1 MKYIKPIFRT
11 ILNGVV
17 VAPLALAGCG
27 ESLPLEHTDV
37 ESVSVALKTRHV
49 SEQLVKLTGKH
60 RSFDIAAASAELARR
75 QTFHAVETAEQHNR
89 QARRSQSHE
98 ETRTEAT
105 REMDTREARSRDTET
120 LQRSDDER
128 RDARESD
135 AEEEREIV
143 RARTRRGFSC
153 DTAHAPQGH
162 EPMHALTGVEAEDEP
177 HRVLVVP
184 VTYINPNL
192 VPDRNNTSPAVNP
205 YYPPMMD
212 RDALQAEM
220 FGLST
225 SGSGTTGFAHVK
237 NYLED
242 MTEGQVEVEG
252 VVTDWAQIH
261 QLPPLQADKCG
272 QELFHSAV
280 YPDDHPEFDPEQP
293 NATRKISPVLEAA
306 LLAQGI
312 DNVDDFDTLGLVT
325 ACHADMMRGV
335 APWGTYELFGKRVK
349 LAISSHP
356 YNSDIVDYWNFS
368 GAIPLGNVSRNMIHE
383 ILHTWG
389 IGHARAAEC
398 DEASLAED
406 CSTVMYGSPFSVMGN
421 PTGIFSLDLMDR
433 KKLGAVDDDDFV
445 HVTQGGTY
453 TISGLNEVGADHR
466 GAFVYWHGTEHV
478 RFALQFRNALGFDS
492 AIAANWLNWIQTG
505 LTIHVNAV
513 NSTNM
518 AAMNQSSFQNWRLV
532 DPVPENN
539 ETEHYDRQS
548 VITGTFHDPH
558 AGITIEVLNVT
569 EDSIQFS
576 VDFEDEVDMVVPN
589 RR

>member
-1 MKYIKPIFRT
+1 M
-11 ILNGVV
+11 L
-17 VAPLALAGCG
+17 
-27 ESLPLEHTDV
+27 SL
-37 ESVSVALKTRHV
+37 VSHALKKGHV
-49 SEQLVKLTGKH
+49 SEHGLKRPGKY
-60 RSFDIAAASAELARR
+60 RSFDIVAASAELARQ
-75 QTFHAVETAEQHNR
+75 QTFHAVEPAEPQNHH
-89 QARRSQSHE
+89 ARRSHSHE
-98 ETRTEAT
+98 DTRTDAAREFGT
-105 REMDTREARSRDTET
+105 RDARRRDTEA
-120 LQRSDDER
+120 LHRGDDEG
-128 RDARESD
+128 RDVREAD
-135 AEEEREIV
+135 TEEEREIV
-143 RARTRRGFSC
+143 RTRTRRGFSC
-153 DTAHAPQGH
+153 DIAHAPQGH
-162 EPMHALTGVEAEDEP
+162 EPMHALTEVEAEDAP
-177 HRVLVVP
+177 HRVIVVP
-184 VTYINPNL
+184 VTYINPNFL
-192 VPDRNNTSPAVNP
+192 PDRNSTSPVLNP

-225 SGSGTTGFAHVK
+225 EGSGTSGFAHVK

-242 MTEGQVEVEG
+242 MTEGQVQVEG
-252 VVTDWAQIH
+252 VVTDWAPIH

-280 YPDDHPEFDPEQP
+280 YPEDHPDFDPDQP
-293 NATRKISPVLEAA
+293 NATRKVSPALEAA

-325 ACHADMMRGV
+325 ACHADMMRGI

-356 YNSDIVDYWNFS
+356 YNSDIVDYWGFS
-368 GAIPLGNVSRNMIHE
+368 GAVPLGNVSRNMIHE

-389 IGHARAAEC
+389 IGHAWAAEC

-406 CSTVMYGSPFSVMGN
+406 CTTVMYGSPFSVMGN

-445 HVTQGGTY
+445 HVTHGGTY
-453 TISGLNEVGADHR
+453 SISGLNDVGAEHR
-466 GAFVYWHGTEHV
+466 GAFVYWHGTENI

-492 AIAANWLNWIQTG
+492 AIDANWLSWIQTG
-505 LTIHVNAV
+505 LTIHVNAP

-518 AAMNQSSFQNWRLV
+518 AAMNQSSNQTWRLV

-558 AGITIEVLNVT
+558 AGITIQVMNVT
-569 EDSIQFS
+569 DDSIQFS
-576 VDFEDEVDMVVPN
+576 VDFEDEADMVAPS